1 MLMKDSNVA
10 MILAAVL
17 LALTCSASAQWSPGG
32 GIAYMG
38 DLSLVASSFSA
49 EGHAKA
55 LAGSAVNANA
65 TDNST
70 QIETSQDNSTIN
82 ATMNNSASAN
92 LEAPPSAGA
101 SERSGKQALDLSG
114 YASDRSKNSLAGYT
128 NIMYPIT
135 GSRGSTTST
144 SSGGGCG
151 CG

>member
-1 MLMKDSNVA
+1 MKYSNVA

-17 LALTCSASAQWSPGG
+17 LALACSASAQWSPGG
-32 GIAYMG
+32 EMAYMG

-55 LAGSAVNANA
+55 LAGPAVNANA
-65 TDNST
+65 SDNST
-70 QIETSQDNSTIN
+70 QNESSQDNITIN
-82 ATMNNSASAN
+82 ATMNNSA
-92 LEAPPSAGA
+92 PA
-101 SERSGKQALDLSG
+101 SQETKVPVNASKTSDKPVLDLSS
-114 YASDRSKNSLAGYT
+114 YASDRSKNDLAGYT

-144 SSGGGCG
+144 SSGSGCN

>member
-1 MLMKDSNVA
+1 MLMKYSNA
-10 MILAAVL
+10 ALILAAVL
-17 LALTCSASAQWSPGG
+17 LAPICNASAQSPGG
-32 GIAYMG
+32 EMAYMG

-55 LAGSAVNANA
+55 LAGPAVDASSS
-65 TDNST
+65 DNST
-70 QIETSQDNSTIN
+70 QNVTSQDNITIN
-82 ATMNNSASAN
+82 ATMNDSASTSP
-92 LEAPPSAGA
+92 ETQPPADA
-101 SERSGKQALDLSG
+101 SEMSDRPVLDLSS
-114 YASDRSKNSLAGYT
+114 YSSDRSKNDLAGYT

>member
-1 MLMKDSNVA
+1 MLMKYSNA
-10 MILAAVL
+10 ALMLAAVL
-17 LALTCSASAQWSPGG
+17 LALACSASAQWSPGG

-82 ATMNNSASAN
+82 ATMNNSASASP
-92 LEAPPSAGA
+92 EPQPPADA
-101 SERSGKQALDLSG
+101 SEPTAKPVLDLSS
-114 YASDRSKNSLAGYT
+114 YSSDRSKNDLAGYT
-128 NIMYPIT
+128 NIMYPIS
-135 GSRGSTTST
+135 GSRGTTAST
-144 SSGGGCG
+144 SGSGCG